1 MFCVDKVTN
10 PPQHYIL
17 MLSDSGCLE
26 VQINTILEEILD
38 SLNNNELTDNADHE
52 LHTYCL
58 VTLCLV
64 V

>member
-1 MFCVDKVTN
+1 
-10 PPQHYIL
+10 